1 MGGGRT
7 KIVESREKESRLA
20 GVEWLLEVYGCPQA
34 SLRDGEILTRLF
46 QSIIARMNLKPL
58 GDCIWHQFPDTGGM
72 TGFWLLQESHL
83 AIHTFPEFQSA
94 CLNVFCC
101 SQRPA
106 IEWESILAE
115 TLGAEEVRIREYLRA
130 YRK

>member
-34 SLRDGEILTRLF
+34 SLRDREILTRLF

-58 GDCIWHQFPDTGGM
+58 GDCIWHQFADTGGM